1 MTQNN
6 IPVSLK
12 VGTVLRNTFALCR
25 SHLKSYLGITFR
37 SLLWSSAIFLIFIV
51 GMGLIGLLSAV
62 LISMFG
68 EGSSPNPLLGL
79 LIFILIIGLII
90 GLFYGSFFC
99 TGKSAMNLAL
109 ISRLAYHELANK
121 PELVHTARQ
130 QISSRHWEFFK
141 TQLLV
146 NLLLFGINLGL
157 QIAQSF
163 VLIPAQLIFGQ
174 ESVIAA
180 IIALLVLLA
189 STILYLWF
197 LAHWFIPEVPLAV
210 ENNLTSTL
218 AIERSWNL
226 SKQNVWQI
234 WLIIFVAGL
243 ITIPLYLIIFG
254 LAVLPA
260 IPSILVMI
268 QSEDWS
274 TLENSISLLSS
285 VISAYFLAIFLSVI
299 VGFFITPF
307 WQTMKGV
314 IYYLL
319 RSPVDR

>member
-1 MTQNN
+1 
-6 IPVSLK
+6 
-12 VGTVLRNTFALCR
+12 
-25 SHLKSYLGITFR
+25 
-37 SLLWSSAIFLIFIV
+37 
-51 GMGLIGLLSAV
+51 MGLIGLLSAV
-62 LISMFG
+62 LISMFS

-79 LIFILIIGLII
+79 LVFVLII
-90 GLFYGSFFC
+90 GLFIGLFYSSFFC

-121 PELVHTARQ
+121 PELPRTARQ
-130 QISSRHWEFFK
+130 QISNRHWEFFK
-141 TQLLV
+141 TQFLV

-174 ESVIAA
+174 ESIIAA
-180 IIALLVLLA
+180 IVALIALLA
-189 STILYLWF
+189 STTLYFWF
-197 LAHWFIPEVPLAV
+197 FAHWFIPEVPLAV
-210 ENNLTSTL
+210 EDNLTSTS

-234 WLIIFVAGL
+234 MLTIFVAILITVPLYIIIFV
-243 ITIPLYLIIFG
+243 
-254 LAVLPA
+254 LAILPA

-274 TLENSISLLSS
+274 TLENSFSLLSS
-285 VISAYFLAIFLSVI
+285 VVSAYLLAIFLSLI

>member
-6 IPVSLK
+6 VLVSLK
-12 VGTVLRNTFALCR
+12 VGTVLRNTFVLYR

-37 SLLWSSAIFLIFIV
+37 SLLWSNAVFLIFIV
-51 GMGLIGLLSAV
+51 SMGLIGLLSAV
-62 LISMFG
+62 LILMFG

-79 LIFILIIGLII
+79 LVFVLIIGLVI

-121 PELVHTARQ
+121 PELPQTARQ
-130 QISSRHWEFFK
+130 QISNRHWEFFK
-141 TQLLV
+141 MQFLV

-157 QIAQSF
+157 QIAQSS

-180 IIALLVLLA
+180 IVALIVLLA
-189 STILYLWF
+189 STTLYLWF
-197 LAHWFIPEVPLAV
+197 FAHWFIPEVSLAV
-210 ENNLTSTL
+210 ENNLTSTS

-234 WLIIFVAGL
+234 WLTIVVASLITVPVYIIIFV
-243 ITIPLYLIIFG
+243 
-254 LAVLPA
+254 LAVLPT

-268 QSEDWS
+268 QSEGWS
-274 TLENSISLLSS
+274 ILENSFSLLSS
-285 VISAYFLAIFLSVI
+285 IILAYLLAIFLSII